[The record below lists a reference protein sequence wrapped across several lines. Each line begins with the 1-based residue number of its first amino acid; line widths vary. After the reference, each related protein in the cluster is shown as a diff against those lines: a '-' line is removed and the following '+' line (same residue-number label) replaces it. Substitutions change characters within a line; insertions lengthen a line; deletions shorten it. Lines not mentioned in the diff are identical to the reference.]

1 MARLSLADTEVGRR
15 HLPPRAVRLRVV
27 GLAALAPFLLIGCGT
42 PAGGDPGGKRL
53 KELSHDLVFAAVPRG
68 ATIVKLTRTPAR
80 YRKPGFEGGGW
91 DGPGVSLM
99 FKSSAPPADVYRFY
113 DRRAGAAGSRA
124 TPSGALGL
132 SDRRAKT
139 SPGGATASLSLR

>member
-1 MARLSLADTEVGRR
+1 M
-15 HLPPRAVRLRVV
+15 
-27 GLAALAPFLLIGCGT
+27 
-42 PAGGDPGGKRL
+42 
-53 KELSHDLVFAAVPRG
+53 FAAVPRG

-113 DRRAGAAGSRA
+113 DRRADAAGWRA
-124 TPSGALGL
+124 TASGALGL
-132 SDRRAKT
+132 TDRWTKT
-139 SPGGATASLSLR
+139 YADGAAAYLSLALLTRPLTAPERLYFLAGGVAPVVH